1 MRWEPCG
8 RSYFYWSLALF
19 VVSFLGT
26 CLLIGVPLLIAW
38 RAGLFHHPGEHLLV
52 LILGGVA
59 LFFLMIAF
67 FIVGAVIGLFAKDFC
82 VPIMAMENV
91 RVLDA
96 WRRLFPM
103 LAAEKM
109 AYAGYVLMKIVLA
122 MGNAIIVGIATILIF
137 LVLLIPLGI
146 AALIIF
152 FGGKAMGLTF
162 NAATISILVV
172 LGGVILA
179 GLIYLMALINTAPM
193 VFFQSYVLHFL
204 GSRYPALG
212 AVVFPPPPEI
222 PPPPPLD
229 SPPILEPSTG

>member
-1 MRWEPCG
+1 
-8 RSYFYWSLALF
+8 
-19 VVSFLGT
+19 
-26 CLLIGVPLLIAW
+26 
-38 RAGLFHHPGEHLLV
+38 
-52 LILGGVA
+52 
-59 LFFLMIAF
+59 
-67 FIVGAVIGLFAKDFC
+67 
-82 VPIMAMENV
+82 
-91 RVLDA
+91 
-96 WRRLFPM
+96 M